1 MTVMMKVKVK
11 QTTQHVTVTH
21 TERYVDVDFHLI
33 ALNDYAVSLSPR
45 SSTVFSYLQP
55 IKE

>member
-1 MTVMMKVKVK
+1 MMKVKVK